1 MERGRRK
8 IDEVTG
14 KQKMVNLSWFSSF
27 GNSRKNFLIGSP

>member
-14 KQKMVNLSWFSSF
+14 KQKMVNPSWFSSF